1 MFKTTTKNNASIS
14 SGSYVDVRS
23 FNLKTGKKTKNRQIA
38 KLKNDVKKLKET
50 KEKDSPSIS
59 TNDELDDSIE
69 NERLSQF
76 KKQSVA
82 LVAENINKSTKQSP
96 LCPT

>member
-1 MFKTTTKNNASIS
+1 MLLHRCTKLQFKNWEKA
-14 SGSYVDVRS
+14 
-23 FNLKTGKKTKNRQIA
+23 KNRQIA
-38 KLKNDVKKLKET
+38 KLKSDVEKLNET
-50 KEKDSPSIS
+50 KEKDPQSIS

-82 LVAENINKSTKQSP
+82 FVAENINKPTKRSP
-96 LCPT
+96 TCSA